1 MVDLRT
7 GVKGDLIIKF
17 NIELPTITNETLIK
31 ELTLLN
37 KKESIA
43 EKKLIEETDLVKTL
57 LIDVQDTSNSTSES
71 EEHIRE
77 NTQEIPGECKTQ

>member
-1 MVDLRT
+1 
-7 GVKGDLIIKF
+7 
-17 NIELPTITNETLIK
+17 LIK

-43 EKKLIEETDLVKTL
+43 EKKLIQETDLVKTL
-57 LIDVQDTSNSTSES
+57 LIDVQGTSDSTSES
-71 EEHIRE
+71 EENIRK